1 MVAWLAMFLLA
12 IQIGYS
18 FDLYW
23 LLKRDFEILVVAL
36 AGLGITLVAIFR
48 RSSASNQDKVMVGVV
63 SLLAFFIFSFIG
75 GLYVSCANGNCL

>member
-1 MVAWLAMFLLA
+1 MAWLAMFLLA

-36 AGLGITLVAIFR
+36 AGLGITLLAIFR
-48 RSSASNQDKVMVGVV
+48 RSSASNEDKVMVGVV
-63 SLLAFFIFSFIG
+63 SLMAFFIFSFIG

>member
-1 MVAWLAMFLLA
+1 VVAWLAMFLLA

-23 LLKRDFEILVVAL
+23 LLKRDFEILVGAL

-63 SLLAFFIFSFIG
+63 SLMAFFIFSFIG